1 MFKRILAVL
10 ALAAIFAACSP
21 STDGGGTSPDT
32 DLDTSPAPVESIEMS
47 PSPS

>member
-10 ALAAIFAACSP
+10 ALAAILAACSP
-21 STDGGGTSPDT
+21 NTDGGGTSPGV
-32 DLDTSPAPVESIEMS
+32 DTSPAPIESIEMS